1 MTDIVHIKVEG
12 IEDELIL
19 SAMQVLNQT
28 FYENSVMNQSATPEL
43 VFKFTENQSGNQ
55 LLVTGCLLT
64 FITTTNWTGSTLG
77 VTKWDA
83 TNQAYSWNE
92 KTRLS

>member
-55 LLVTGCLLT
+55 LLVTGEL
-64 FITTTNWTGSTLG
+64 NG
-77 VTKWDA
+77 VTQTVNKEMISGQE
-83 TNQAYSWNE
+83 TKIRKYAY
-92 KTRLS
+92 LAVY